1 MSTFAQRFDTIYH
14 TIQSQ
19 RSYLEN
25 KGYYS
30 DNGVIR
36 WEPTNLIDVE
46 PERQFGQEA
55 ATRGEIDDYNLCD
68 CEEF

>member
-1 MSTFAQRFDTIYH
+1 MSTFPQRFDNIYH

-19 RSYLEN
+19 RSYLKS

-30 DNGVIR
+30 DSGVIR
-36 WEPTNLIDVE
+36 WEPTNLVEVE
-46 PERQFGQEA
+46 PENRFGPRA
-55 ATRGEIDDYNLCD
+55 ATRAEIDNYDWRD